1 MHKIKIQ
8 QILEMF
14 CVVCPVTEK
23 KSAGLKRKLNLN
35 VSSLLLLLT
44 IKAIYKLILLGPQ
57 SAFVQ
62 RSPEER
68 KSKGGGRRGEKRREA
83 QWHESGVY

>member
-1 MHKIKIQ
+1 MICQ
-8 QILEMF
+8 
-14 CVVCPVTEK
+14 VTEK
-23 KSAGLKRKLNLN
+23 NSAGLKGKLNLN
-35 VSSLLLLLT
+35 VSSLLLLLA

-68 KSKGGGRRGEKRREA
+68 KSKGGGRREEKRREA
-83 QWHESGVY
+83 HWHESRVY